1 MLSRLNDLSVHQV
14 MEQNPTLLLETDSIY
29 QALSIL
35 TAHNIEGAPVVNQ
48 KQQLTGFVSQQDI
61 LRLLW
66 ANEYSSE
73 LTADLTR
80 VMQTNILTVE
90 LTQKIPALLEFM
102 TVDKLALFPV
112 DSASLLTE
120 YHYQS
125 YEERLN
131 KASAQQPCT
140 YPVVNQGKVY
150 GVITRCQIAKLITQ
164 QLFVTKNEH
173 KDAA

>member
-1 MLSRLNDLSVHQV
+1 MLSRLNNLSVHEI
-14 MEQNPTLLLETDSIY
+14 MEHNPLILLETDSIY
-29 QALSIL
+29 QALSRL
-35 TAHNIEGAPVVNQ
+35 TTQNIEGAPVVNHQ
-48 KQQLTGFVSQQDI
+48 QQLTGFVSQQDI

-73 LTADLTR
+73 LQADLSK
-80 VMQTNILTVE
+80 VMQTSILTVE

-102 TVDKLALFPV
+102 VVDKLALFPV
-112 DSASLLTE
+112 DSASLLTD

-125 YEERLN
+125 YEQRLN

-140 YPVVNQGKVY
+140 YPVVHQGKVY
-150 GVITRCQIAKLITQ
+150 GVISRCQIAMLITQ
-164 QLFVTKNEH
+164 QLVVTKREQ